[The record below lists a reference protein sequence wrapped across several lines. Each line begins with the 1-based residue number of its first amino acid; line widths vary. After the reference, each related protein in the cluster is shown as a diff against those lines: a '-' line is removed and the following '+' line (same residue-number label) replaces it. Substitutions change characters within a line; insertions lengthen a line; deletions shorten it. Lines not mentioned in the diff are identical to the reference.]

1 MNQEKLNLREQ
12 AVNKFIEFVLSR
24 FIDAER
30 LQVRVK
36 SNLKQLRRGELEAL
50 TIQMSNFLMQP
61 NLRVTEFQLDIGA
74 SAVNM
79 QNIMRR
85 KIELLHPSEG
95 KLKITLSQEQLTVA
109 LNSEL
114 TNLFNDKQQE
124 NKFQNVNCDLER
136 DGAIAFIFNWIEA
149 EIFKTGTWIT
159 KPKIEL
165 NDNAV
170 ILVKE
175 EFLNL
180 EPPAEFV
187 NQAIAK
193 VSNILSLNDLGN
205 RGTSFNIQQIEIT
218 AGKVTVEANAT
229 IEQFPSR

>member
-1 MNQEKLNLREQ
+1 VNQEKLNLREQ

-61 NLRVTEFQLDIGA
+61 NLRVAEFQLDIGA

-79 QNIMRR
+79 QSIIRR
-85 KIELLHPSEG
+85 KIELLYPSEG
-95 KLKITLSQEQLTVA
+95 KLKITITQEELTVA

-124 NKFQNVNCDLER
+124 NKFKNVNCDLET
-136 DGAIAFIFNWIEA
+136 DGAIAFRFNWIHA
-149 EIFKTGTWIT
+149 E
-159 KPKIEL
+159 KIESGTFITTPELDL
-165 NDNAV
+165 NNNTIVLIKSNFVGQEAP
-170 ILVKE
+170 I
-175 EFLNL
+175 
-180 EPPAEFV
+180 EFV

-193 VSNILSLNDLGN
+193 VSNILSLNDLEN

-218 AGKVTVEANAT
+218 SGKVIIEANAK
-229 IEQFPSR
+229 IEQFPS

>member
-165 NDNAV
+165 NNNAV

-193 VSNILSLNDLGN
+193 VNNILSLNDLGN
-205 RGTSFNIQQIEIT
+205 RGTSFNIQQIEI
-218 AGKVTVEANAT
+218 AEGKVTVEANAT

>member
-61 NLRVTEFQLDIGA
+61 NLRVTKFQLDIGA

-79 QNIMRR
+79 QNIMQR

-95 KLKITLSQEQLTVA
+95 KLTITIDREQLTNL
-109 LNSEL
+109 LNKEL
-114 TNLFNDKQQE
+114 KNLFNDEQQE
-124 NKFQNVNCDLER
+124 IQVQKVNCDLTEN
-136 DGAIAFIFNWIEA
+136 GAIAFIFNWIEG

-159 KPKIEL
+159 TPKIEL
-165 NDNAV
+165 NNHAV

-187 NQAIAK
+187 DRAIAK
-193 VSNILSLNDLGN
+193 VSNILSLNDLAN
-205 RGTSFNIQQIEIT
+205 RGTSFNIQQIVIA